1 LPALLAVLLAVY
13 ALAGFWGLPALVRHE
28 LSADMRRAPGA
39 HLAIGALTFN
49 PFTLNAQAGDV
60 ALSGTDGAP
69 LLGFQRLQIIA
80 SISSL
85 WQRAWVFKRIELDAP
100 LIDLHIAHDGSVN
113 LARLLAA
120 LRGPPSATTP
130 SAATSAPASVPR
142 VRIGALLVH
151 AGTVHFQDL
160 SRAAPFATSLSP
172 IEIALQDFRTQPDFD
187 SPYHCSARVSDGS
200 QLDWS
205 GTLSVQPLAS
215 TGQFSIAGVA
225 VSTLSS
231 YLAGELPV
239 ALRGG
244 ILDLQGNYRFRAD
257 TPRTLAVTLQWL
269 TLRGLLAAPAAA
281 ATATAHGAIP
291 AAATAAAT
299 TTAAATPIGATR
311 VAATPVVTTPVVTTA
326 GAEPPAS
333 PPASPWISLPR
344 IDVAGA
350 SVDLIA
356 HRIDVQQITLQAP
369 SLEVD
374 RAADGSVTSLSAWST
389 AAGSGGG
396 GASGGSSASGNAAGS
411 SAGAAGASWAVTLGR
426 LSVNGG
432 LLELVDHSV
441 QPAAQLRVAPL
452 AFSVSHYASDGTA
465 PLAVDLMT
473 GVGRAGGLTVSGS
486 VALAPLR
493 GSLQLGLQHF
503 DLTALQPYLARQT
516 AMTLYRG
523 QLTLQSTAQLGGAG
537 QLQVGGSLTASNFAA
552 RDNASGTDFITGRAV
567 QISGLRYREFPAA
580 LSIGRVLAQGV
591 SGRVIIGADGKFN
604 LAQILRP
611 QHPGTTSARAASVTS
626 TSAGKAPAVKASAG
640 SASAR
645 NAIVTTGA
653 VGATSGGATGFA
665 SMPISIGRVDI
676 RGSAANFTDHSVQPN
691 FSAAILGLRGSIV
704 GLSSNPKSRA
714 QVQLQGSVDQYAPVK
729 IDGQVNLLSAATYTD
744 LGMTFSNIDLT
755 IFNPYSG
762 KFAGYSIAQ
771 GKLTTQMHYHVENR
785 QLEATHHIEI
795 DQLEFG
801 PATET
806 KPAVPLPVRFA
817 AAMLKDRRGVIS
829 LDLPVSGTLSDPS
842 FRLGPIIWKVF
853 TGLIR
858 HVVTA
863 PFAFLGS
870 LFGGNGQ
877 QLAYVDFPAGSA
889 ALAADQTHKLTQL
902 AQALAQRPQLKLD
915 IPLHTLS
922 VLDDQALAHGA
933 LEAAVQ
939 QTMQQAASGPAVA
952 GTAAAGTTRG
962 SAGGGR
968 GGSGEGRGA
977 RRGPKGA
984 KGVAPPPRLAALQSL
999 YQQKFHAVPSYP
1011 ADMSDEQ
1018 AREGW
1023 LEQQLLPQ
1031 FAPGRQQR
1039 DALARARADAAE
1051 AAVLADKDV
1060 PPMRVFL
1067 TNATSGS
1074 GAGTAVRM
1082 QLQLE

>member
-1 LPALLAVLLAVY
+1 MDALDSNRQRWLHRWRQWRWLPALLAVLLAVY
-13 ALAGFWGLPALVRHE
+13 ALAGFWGLPALARHE
-28 LSADMRRAPGA
+28 LSADMQRAPGA

-49 PFTLNAQAGDV
+49 PFTLNAQARDV
-60 ALSGTDGAP
+60 ALSGTDGEP
-69 LLGFQRLQIIA
+69 LLAFERLQIVA

-85 WQRAWVFKRIELDAP
+85 WQGAWAFKRIELDAP
-100 LIDLHIAHDGSVN
+100 LIDLHVAHDGSVN
-113 LARLLAA
+113 LAQLLAA
-120 LRGPPSATTP
+120 LRGPPSATTQ
-130 SAATSAPASVPR
+130 SAATSAPARVPR
-142 VRIGALLVH
+142 VRIGTLLVH

-160 SRAAPFATSLSP
+160 SRAAPFATSLRP

-187 SPYHCSARVSDGS
+187 SPYHFSARVSDGA
-200 QLDWS
+200 QLTWS

-257 TPRTLAVTLQWL
+257 VPRALAVTLQSAS
-269 TLRGLLAAPAAA
+269 LRGLLAAPAGTVAGAA
-281 ATATAHGAIP
+281 AGTATATANGAI
-291 AAATAAAT
+291 TAAAT
-299 TTAAATPIGATR
+299 LVATTQ
-311 VAATPVVTTPVVTTA
+311 

-333 PPASPWISLPR
+333 SPAPPWISLPR
-344 IDVAGA
+344 IDVTGA

-356 HRIDVQQITLQAP
+356 RRIDVQQITLQAP
-369 SLEVD
+369 GLEVD
-374 RAADGSVTSLSAWST
+374 RAADGSLASLSAWSG
-389 AAGSGGG
+389 AAGSG
-396 GASGGSSASGNAAGS
+396 SNAAS
-411 SAGAAGASWAVTLGR
+411 SGTGTASVSWAVTVGR
-426 LSVNGG
+426 VSVNDG

-441 QPAAQLRVAPL
+441 QPAAQLRLAPL
-452 AFSVSHYASDGTA
+452 AFSVSHYANSGTA
-465 PLAVDLMT
+465 PLAIDLMT
-473 GVGRAGGLTVSGS
+473 GVGPAGHLAVSGN
-486 VALAPLR
+486 VTLAPLR

-503 DLTALQPYLARQT
+503 DLTGLQPYLARQT

-523 QLTLQSTAQLGGAG
+523 QLTLQSTAELGGAG
-537 QLQVGGSLTASNFAA
+537 QLQVMGSLTASNFAA
-552 RDNASGTDFITGRAV
+552 RDNASGTDFVTGRAV
-567 QISGLRYREFPAA
+567 QIAGLRYRESPAA
-580 LSIGRVLAQGV
+580 LSIGRILAQGV
-591 SGRVIIGADGKFN
+591 FGRVIVGANGTLN
-604 LAQILRP
+604 LAQLLRP
-611 QHPGTTSARAASVTS
+611 QRA
-626 TSAGKAPAVKASAG
+626 GGAPAHRASAG

-645 NAIVTTGA
+645 SAIATTVAAG
-653 VGATSGGATGFA
+653 TPSGSATGLT

-676 RGSAANFTDHSVQPN
+676 RGSSANFTDHSVQPN
-691 FSAAILGLRGSIV
+691 FSAAIVGLRGSIV
-704 GLSSNPKSRA
+704 GLSSNPASRA

-785 QLEATHHIEI
+785 QLQATHHIEI

-801 PATET
+801 PATAN
-806 KPAVPLPVRFA
+806 KPAVPLPIRFA

-829 LDLPVSGTLSDPS
+829 LDLPVSGTLNDPS

-870 LFGGNGQ
+870 LFGGKDGQ
-877 QLAYVDFPAGSA
+877 QLSYVDFPAGSA
-889 ALAADQTHKLTQL
+889 ELATDQTQKLTQL
-902 AQALAQRPQLKLD
+902 AQALVQRPQLKLD

-939 QTMQQAASGPAVA
+939 QTMQQAGTGAAVA
-952 GTAAAGTTRG
+952 
-962 SAGGGR
+962 
-968 GGSGEGRGA
+968 EKGRGA
-977 RRGPKGA
+977 RRGSKGA
-984 KGVAPPPRLAALQSL
+984 KGSVPPAPPRLAALQDL

-1023 LEQQLLPQ
+1023 LEQQLLQQ
-1031 FAPGRQQR
+1031 FAPTREQR
-1039 DALARARADAAE
+1039 DTLARARADAAE
-1051 AAVLADKDV
+1051 AAVLANKDV

-1067 TNATSGS
+1067 TDVTSGGNT
-1074 GAGTAVRM
+1074 GAAVRM